1 MDTGTSSNLD
11 QLDHVRCIW
20 RTIAELQLEIE
31 YADTGHIRT
40 TINTLLE
47 HLRRKELGLSD
58 VDRVALGLM
67 VPDRWQRDWCEVI

>member
-1 MDTGTSSNLD
+1 MSQFDEIRVL
-11 QLDHVRCIW
+11 W

-47 HLRRKELGLSD
+47 HLRRKELGLSEI
-58 VDRVALGLM
+58 DRLALALM
-67 VPDRWQRDWCEVI
+67 FPQRWERNWCAVV